1 MYNFLFQRNNLKNHS
16 EDLLIFTLIV
26 IFTII
31 FYFLNELNLSSVF
44 VNVLSSI
51 SNSGISIRSVP
62 ENYGLYFLVLTL
74 IGGSVLSLTSG
85 IKFLRIYILA
95 KAFLMEIYNFVK
107 PNLVLNN
114 RILLSNNKIN
124 SDMVKISFLIFIL
137 FFIDL
142 FILNS
147 ILLTDYL
154 DFENSFKLSILTLTN
169 TLHLA
174 FLVCKK

>member
-1 MYNFLFQRNNLKNHS
+1 
-16 EDLLIFTLIV
+16 
-26 IFTII
+26 
-31 FYFLNELNLSSVF
+31 
-44 VNVLSSI
+44 
-51 SNSGISIRSVP
+51 
-62 ENYGLYFLVLTL
+62 
-74 IGGSVLSLTSG
+74 
-85 IKFLRIYILA
+85 
-95 KAFLMEIYNFVK
+95 MEIYRLVK

-154 DFENSFKLSILTLTN
+154 DFENSFKLSILTLMN
-169 TLHLA
+169 TVNSASYGLQDLDFYHLS
-174 FLVCKK
+174 LI